1 LALLIGGGSFLG
13 GMAFQRAQQASIQ
26 ARFFAGRGG
35 QPGSDAVQGGGGFPG
50 GGLGGF
56 AFGQASGAGTQGVFG
71 TVKSLEGD
79 TMTVSTAQ
87 DVTTVKLTDQTTIEQ
102 LVAADRSLLAV
113 GQQITVRGTRDDS
126 GTVTAVSI
134 QILGEAPA
142 Q

>member
-1 LALLIGGGSFLG
+1 
-13 GMAFQRAQQASIQ
+13 
-26 ARFFAGRGG
+26 
-35 QPGSDAVQGGGGFPG
+35 
-50 GGLGGF
+50 
-56 AFGQASGAGTQGVFG
+56 VFG
-71 TVKSLEGD
+71 TVKSLEGE
-79 TMTVSTAQ
+79 TMTVSTPQ
-87 DVTTVKLTDQTTIEQ
+87 DVTTVKLTGQTTIEQ